1 MKTKAIESKV
11 NATPCNPQDIA
22 HTQGLNE
29 AQAKSYARVK
39 ERWTRISE
47 PHYSIGGVA
56 MVECFYS
63 NGHSMWVGIELDGH
77 THS

>member
-1 MKTKAIESKV
+1 
-11 NATPCNPQDIA
+11 
-22 HTQGLNE
+22 NE